1 MHWSRRCSL
10 LICLALTLCTT
21 AAAQISYPWIS
32 EDSSGRATV
41 AQEDGDTLDI
51 ASPDGLTLWLDSCLR
66 GTYTVSFRAQVL
78 TGCDS
83 CRLSDLNCFWAA
95 RDPEHPD
102 DFFARSSWRQGW
114 FDRYNT
120 LCLFYVGFGGNE
132 NTTTRFRRYHGDRYG
147 KDDPRVKP
155 LLQEYT
161 DPDHLLRP
169 SHWHEVCIHVGHDS
183 TTYSVDGRQLFAHEL
198 KPGEG
203 DGYFALRLWRNHIRV
218 AGFRVTK
225 DY

>member
-102 DFFARSSWRQGW
+102 DFFARSAWRQGW

-120 LCLFYVGFGGNE
+120 LCLFYVGL
-132 NTTTRFRRYHGDRYG
+132 RRQRKYHHPLPPL
-147 KDDPRVKP
+147 PRRP
-155 LLQEYT
+155 LRKRRPAGETPLARIHR
-161 DPDHLLRP
+161 PRP
-169 SHWHEVCIHVGHDS
+169 SAAPPAIGTKCAYTSG
-183 TTYSVDGRQLFAHEL
+183 TT
-198 KPGEG
+198 PPPT
-203 DGYFALRLWRNHIRV
+203 LWT
-218 AGFRVTK
+218 AGNCSPTN
-225 DY
+225 